1 MERVSIQ
8 PGSAG
13 SLVKVLVVDDRLSP
27 RKELVG
33 WLQRR
38 ANVQPEGLA
47 PGGSLDAVR
56 QRDFDLLLLGRI
68 GHRHLLKELVQGA
81 RDRNPDIVL
90 TIVSEEVAPAWLRRQ
105 AAGVLQR

>member
-1 MERVSIQ
+1 MENVSVQ
-8 PGSAG
+8 PGQAS
-13 SLVKVLVVDDRLSP
+13 SLLKVLVVDDRLSA

-47 PGGSLDAVR
+47 PGDSLEAVR

-68 GHRHLLKELVQGA
+68 GHRHLLKEVVQSA
-81 RDRNPDIVL
+81 RGRNPDIVL
-90 TIVSEEVAPAWLRRQ
+90 AIVSEEVAPA
-105 AAGVLQR
+105 